1 ANAPVYENYTDV
13 CGVKTINPKLIPDA
27 KTIKKISYKD
37 MEIMSNYDAKV
48 LHSSVCKILK
58 NTKIKTIIKNIFN
71 LSGEKTII
79 DNKNHKNNFICYKKR
94 KNEIEIII
102 KNNQKTN
109 KKLVTDADF
118 EQKIQEIYQKWSKN
132 EKN

>member
-1 ANAPVYENYTDV
+1 M
-13 CGVKTINPKLIPDA
+13 KTINPKLIPDA

-58 NTKIKTIIKNIFN
+58 STKIKTIIKNIFN